1 MCKSRNE
8 QLSAKGR
15 RLRDVLPIVYRQ
27 VNEMDALA
35 RVESRI
41 LDVQSRI
48 AQLGGRRSAAPA
60 TSSFDTSTVQSSA
73 ASTAPFRD
81 VASAAQRSLHTGAS
95 SLSSLMSSTSASGV
109 TSATTTKT
117 AGSYGPITLP
127 TAILGMKNGQLP
139 ADSLE
144 SIGQGE
150 HRLERS
156 AAVAFRR
163 METAAANDG
172 VTLTVSDS
180 YRSLADQQ
188 QTAANVGLY
197 RDGGLAAVPGT
208 STHGWGLSIDVDTDA
223 RTQQWLRANANRF
236 GFANDVAREPWHY
249 TYRPADI

>member
-8 QLSAKGR
+8 QLSVGPGYWKPSC
-15 RLRDVLPIVYRQ
+15 RLIHRP

-48 AQLGGRRSAAPA
+48 AQLSGRRIDAPA
-60 TSSFDTSTVQSSA
+60 TATSSAGASSGESSA
-73 ASTAPFRD
+73 AATTSFREL
-81 VASAAQRSLHTGAS
+81 ASAAQRNLQTG
-95 SLSSLMSSTSASGV
+95 
-109 TSATTTKT
+109 
-117 AGSYGPITLP
+117 GSYGPITLP

-139 ADSLE
+139 EDTLE
-144 SIGQGE
+144 PIGQGE

-163 METAAANDG
+163 METVAAHDG

-188 QTAANVGLY
+188 KTAASVGLY
-197 RDGGLAAVPGT
+197 REGGLAAVPGT
-208 STHGWGLSIDVDTDA
+208 STHGWGLSVDVDVDA
-223 RTQQWLRANANRF
+223 RSQQWLRANANRF
-236 GFANDVAREPWHY
+236 GFAKDVAREPWHY
-249 TYRPADI
+249 TYRPADM